1 LINDVTVNVA
11 SAGNLIFSNA
21 LNLMGNAFTKT
32 AGGDLA
38 IGNDLI
44 TGGGTLNM
52 LQESM
57 SGNGTVTA
65 DVAILGGAISLG
77 SSVPTYKQ

>member
-1 LINDVTVNVA
+1 MINDVTVNVA

-32 AGGDLA
+32 AGRDLA

-44 TGGGTLNM
+44 TLNM

>member
-1 LINDVTVNVA
+1 
-11 SAGNLIFSNA
+11 
-21 LNLMGNAFTKT
+21 MGNAFTKT
-32 AGGDLA
+32 ASRDLA

-44 TGGGTLNM
+44 TLNM

-77 SSVPTYKQ
+77 SSVPTYKR